1 MDIKQADVRH
11 TITQLYRDYES
22 RNLDKVLDGLPDD
35 FCFEWAS
42 DPGTARFS
50 GTCHGKR
57 ELVEQLKD
65 IAANFL
71 FNAYRP
77 LNILVDGD
85 SAAAQLQLDLTSV
98 RTDRRFSARI
108 AHFWSFKDGAPIHL
122 VEYMDTALIASESGA
137 RSEALRGTGTDA
149 QSE

>member
-1 MDIKQADVRH
+1 MDIRQ

-22 RNLDKVLDGLPDD
+22 RNLAKIMDALPDD

-42 DPGTARFS
+42 DPGTARYS
-50 GTCHGKR
+50 GVSHGKA
-57 ELVEQLKD
+57 ELAEQLKD
-65 IAANFL
+65 IAANFE

-98 RTDRRFSARI
+98 STGRRFSAKV
-108 AHFWSFKDGAPIHL
+108 AHFWSFKDGAPVHL
-122 VEYMDTALIASESGA
+122 VEYIDTALIASESGA
-137 RSEALRGTGTDA
+137 RLR
-149 QSE
+149 

>member
-1 MDIKQADVRH
+1 MDIRQ
-11 TITQLYRDYES
+11 TITELYREYEN
-22 RNLDKVLDGLPDD
+22 RNLAKIMDALPDD

-42 DPGTARFS
+42 DPGTARYS
-50 GTCHGKR
+50 GVSHGKA
-57 ELVEQLKD
+57 ELAEQLKD
-65 IAANFL
+65 IAANFE

-98 RTDRRFSARI
+98 STGRRFSARI

-137 RSEALRGTGTDA
+137 RNLSPP
-149 QSE
+149 

>member
-1 MDIKQADVRH
+1 MDTGQMDLRQ

-22 RNLDKVLDGLPDD
+22 RNLDKILDALPED

-42 DPGTARFS
+42 DPGTARYA
-50 GTCHGKR
+50 GICHGKG

-65 IAANFL
+65 IAANFV

-77 LNILVDGD
+77 MNILVDGD

-98 RTDRRFSARI
+98 TTGRRFSARI
-108 AHFWSFKDGAPIHL
+108 AHFWSFRDGAPIHL
-122 VEYMDTALIASESGA
+122 VEYMDTALIASESGP
-137 RSEALRGTGTDA
+137 RSI
-149 QSE
+149 